1 MNLADIL
8 WVGLAGTLG
17 AVARFSVD
25 GAMRSRATTT
35 LPIGTLTIN
44 LTGSLLLGILTGLI
58 TFHAAPSTLTLVAGT
73 GFCGGYTTSP
83 PPASKLSASPNKRGP
98 TAPPCTPPSPS
109 SGASPPQPSAWLSPP
124 SDSPNDQR
132 HQRVLEAGFALS
144 SVITCQRHAHLNRV
158 RHNPIS
164 LWYR

>member
-73 GFCGGYTTSP
+73 GFCGGYTTFST
-83 PPASKLSASPNKRGP
+83 ASFETVRLAQQTRAYRAAMYSAVTLIGSIAAAAVGM
-98 TAPPCTPPSPS
+98 
-109 SGASPPQPSAWLSPP
+109 
-124 SDSPNDQR
+124 
-132 HQRVLEAGFALS
+132 AL
-144 SVITCQRHAHLNRV
+144 T
-158 RHNPIS
+158 S
-164 LWYR
+164 L